1 MNDDLNDK
9 EDLWVDGKLDDEMDD
24 KEDVRVDDK
33 LDDEMDDKVDWMR
46 WIKCLGCGADARG
59 KELEGRVPAVG
70 QTNINGT
77 PLRILSMPLS
87 SSSSILQHHHHR

>member
-1 MNDDLNDK
+1 MNDDMDEK
-9 EDLWVDGKLDDEMDD
+9 EDL
-24 KEDVRVDDK
+24 RVDDK
-33 LDDEMDDKVDWMR
+33 SDDEMDDKVDWLR

-77 PLRILSMPLS
+77 PLRILSIPSSSSSSS

>member
-1 MNDDLNDK
+1 MNDDMDEK
-9 EDLWVDGKLDDEMDD
+9 EDL
-24 KEDVRVDDK
+24 RVDDK
-33 LDDEMDDKVDWMR
+33 SDDEMDDKVDWMR

-77 PLRILSMPLS
+77 PLRILSMPPS
-87 SSSSILQHHHHR
+87 SSSSSSPSSILQHHHHR

>member
-1 MNDDLNDK
+1 MNDDMDEK
-9 EDLWVDGKLDDEMDD
+9 EDLRVDG
-24 KEDVRVDDK
+24 K

-77 PLRILSMPLS
+77 PLRILSMPSSSSSLS
-87 SSSSILQHHHHR
+87 SSPSSILQHHHHR